1 MKFSYAMLPDYS
13 LEEALRAIELADQLG
28 FHAVYAADETWHKD
42 LWLLFAAA
50 AARTSRV
57 RMGPSVSSVTLR
69 EPSLIAQATATLDEL
84 TGGRAEVVLS
94 SGNFGLLAQYK
105 MDWKQ
110 MKPLSRT
117 IEGVKV
123 VRTLLDEGAITFD
136 GEFFK
141 YDGLFT
147 FARPVQ
153 ERVPVMMGA
162 MRGPRS
168 FEAAAE
174 FSDGCHQALSYSRE
188 AYEYAAEHFRAGAE
202 RAGKDWTT
210 LDFGAWV
217 VVAVGRDSAAAK
229 EAARSMV
236 GIYASSMPAEQLQR
250 HGVDPAQLQPI
261 IDAIAGGDLARGIEL
276 TTPDITER
284 LSFAGTPDEVVAKIR
299 EIEPAGVNHVIAAI
313 NDASIVKAFTGRE
326 IPGVATVEEQLQLIH
341 DEVMPAFA
349 RTPAGASAG

>member
-1 MKFSYAMLPDYS
+1 
-13 LEEALRAIELADQLG
+13 
-28 FHAVYAADETWHKD
+28 
-42 LWLLFAAA
+42 
-50 AARTSRV
+50 
-57 RMGPSVSSVTLR
+57 MGPSVSSVTLR
-69 EPSLIAQATATLDEL
+69 EPTLIAQAAATLDEL

-153 ERVPVMMGA
+153 ERVPVKMGA

-202 RAGKDWTT
+202 KAGKDWTT

-217 VVAVGRDSAAAK
+217 VFAVGRDSAAAK

-236 GIYASSMPAEQLQR
+236 GIYASSMPAEQLAR
-250 HGVDPAQLQPI
+250 HGVDPDELKPI
-261 IDAIAGGDLARGIEL
+261 IDAIGAGDLARGIEL
-276 TTPDITER
+276 TSPELTDK
-284 LSFAGTPDEVVAKIR
+284 LSFAGTPAEVTAMIKD
-299 EIEPAGVNHVIAAI
+299 IEPAGVNHVIAAI

-326 IPGVATVEEQLQLIH
+326 LPGVATVEEQLQLIH

-349 RTPAGASAG
+349 